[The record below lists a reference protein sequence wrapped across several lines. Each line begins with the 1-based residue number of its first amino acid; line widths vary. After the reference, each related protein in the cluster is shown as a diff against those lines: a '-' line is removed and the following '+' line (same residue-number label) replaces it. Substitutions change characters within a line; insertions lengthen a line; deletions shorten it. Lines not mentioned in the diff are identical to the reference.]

1 MPMSDLSK
9 VHVLIN
15 ERMQLLKVVLI
26 GGQIHD
32 SEPVFDLFD
41 DVELVGKTLLADKAY
56 SSESIRNYLE
66 KLQSSVFFNALRI
79 IATSLLVMTN
89 VCFLNFVLLASA
101 AIHF

>member
-1 MPMSDLSK
+1 LQSACSALKNQASSVSHGGK
-9 VHVLIN
+9 NIN
-15 ERMQLLKVVLI
+15 ERMQLVKVVLI

-66 KLQSSVFFNALRI
+66 ERKSVFLI
-79 IATSLLVMTN
+79 KSTSR
-89 VCFLNFVLLASA
+89 
-101 AIHF
+101 

>member
-1 MPMSDLSK
+1 MSHGGK
-9 VHVLIN
+9 NIN
-15 ERMQLLKVVLI
+15 ERMQLVKVVLI

-66 KLQSSVFFNALRI
+66 ERKSVFLI
-79 IATSLLVMTN
+79 KSTSR
-89 VCFLNFVLLASA
+89 
-101 AIHF
+101 